1 MKAVLFITAIL
12 LAANESHDIWVNLI
26 GIGLMALF
34 VVLFNHKKHTTMNE
48 DFKVSDKSNDPDL
61 NTLRIALSKLAVSG
75 EMSEDGRKEIINYLN
90 EL

>member
-1 MKAVLFITAIL
+1 MPELFC
-12 LAANESHDIWVNLI
+12 AAGVEFAQHELVQHR
-26 GIGLMALF
+26 GLEQRLF
-34 VVLFNHKKHTTMNE
+34 VAKSFPDEDEGHDGLAMNE

-61 NTLRIALSKLAVSG
+61 NTPRIALSKLAVSR